1 MPPSLLLLAG
11 PLPAHYPTP
20 DTARE
25 ALHFRS
31 SPLGAAEL
39 PKCCVA
45 ALFQTQTSTSRA
57 QPLPHSSISAS
68 SALSGVPS
76 SPSPHTPPRSQ
87 GGSSFNL
94 GGQRLETPSP
104 RHFFCDQGGCPKWPP
119 TPGQAWLPHDVLSN
133 GGHIGLGASPRPYTR
148 LDTEGLPKA
157 LAPPPTPSHQLL
169 LALCGCASHLPPPRG

>member
-1 MPPSLLLLAG
+1 MPPSLLLLAS

-87 GGSSFNL
+87 GGPSFNL

-104 RHFFCDQGGCPKWPP
+104 RHFFVIREGAQGGPP
-119 TPGQAWLPHDVLSN
+119 HLGKPGSHMMFCQMGDILGWGQALDPTLDWIQR
-133 GGHIGLGASPRPYTR
+133 GCPRPWHHHPP
-148 LDTEGLPKA
+148 LP
-157 LAPPPTPSHQLL
+157 TS
-169 LALCGCASHLPPPRG
+169 CC